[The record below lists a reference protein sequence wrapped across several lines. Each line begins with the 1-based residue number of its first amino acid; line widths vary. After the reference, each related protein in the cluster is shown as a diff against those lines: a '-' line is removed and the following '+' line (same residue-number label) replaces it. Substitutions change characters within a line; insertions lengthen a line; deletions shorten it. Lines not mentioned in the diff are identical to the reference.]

1 MKKKIK
7 TQKSAFQA
15 NREIMTK
22 RRIASM
28 KVIDSYEFLKLLF
41 DHATGNYIVFNNY
54 SLNSLYSN
62 NYRTARQFF
71 ERQVNN
77 LD

>member
-1 MKKKIK
+1 MKKK
-7 TQKSAFQA
+7 KSLFQV

-22 RRIASM
+22 RRIESM
-28 KVIDSYEFLKLLF
+28 QVIDSYEFLRLLT

-54 SLNSLYSN
+54 SLNSFYSED
-62 NYRTARQFF
+62 YYVARQFF
-71 ERQVNN
+71 ETQANK